1 MFTPHTESMMQ
12 GWRKAIIWL
21 VLLWLPVQG
30 FAAGFM
36 PFACHKHDT
45 ASSALSQHDGH
56 HHESHA
62 HHSHDQAE
70 SDDGLS
76 HALACD
82 NCNLCQLCGA
92 LALPAAAL
100 KDHAPLSSGVDAT
113 MTPRLQSFIP
123 ALPHRP
129 PRALLV

>member
-1 MFTPHTESMMQ
+1 MRS
-12 GWRKAIIWL
+12 WRKAIVWL

-45 ASSALSQHDGH
+45 GAAVSQHDGH

-62 HHSHDQAE
+62 HHGHDQAE

-82 NCNLCQLCGA
+82 NCTLCQLCGA
-92 LALPAAAL
+92 LALPATPLKGHTPLAA
-100 KDHAPLSSGVDAT
+100 GVADT

-129 PRALLV
+129 PRSLLV

>member
-1 MFTPHTESMMQ
+1 MQ
-12 GWRKAIIWL
+12 GWRKTVVWL

-36 PFACHKHDT
+36 PFACHKHETDT
-45 ASSALSQHDGH
+45 AVSQHDGH
-56 HHESHA
+56 HHEAHA
-62 HHSHDQAE
+62 HHGHDQSAP
-70 SDDGLS
+70 DDGLS

-92 LALPAAAL
+92 LALPATPL
-100 KDHAPLSSGVDAT
+100 KAHAPLAAGIADA

-129 PRALLV
+129 PRALLA

>member
-1 MFTPHTESMMQ
+1 MQ

-45 ASSALSQHDGH
+45 DQAAVSQHDGH
-56 HHESHA
+56 HHDSTA

-70 SDDGLS
+70 ADDGLT

-92 LALPAAAL
+92 LALPATAL
-100 KDHAPLSSGVDAT
+100 KDHVPLSGGIET
-113 MTPRLQSFIP
+113 GMMPRLQSFIP
-123 ALPHRP
+123 TLPHRP
-129 PRALLV
+129 PRAHLV

>member
-1 MFTPHTESMMQ
+1 MFTSSGIPLMQ
-12 GWRKAIIWL
+12 SWRKAIVWL

-36 PFACHKHDT
+36 PFDCHKHETD
-45 ASSALSQHDGH
+45 AAVSQHDGH

-62 HHSHDQAE
+62 HHAHDQAE
-70 SDDGLS
+70 PDDGLS

-82 NCNLCQLCGA
+82 NCNLCQLCGT
-92 LALPAAAL
+92 LALPATAF
-100 KDHAPLSSGVDAT
+100 KDHAPLSGGVDAT

-129 PRALLV
+129 PRA

>member
-1 MFTPHTESMMQ
+1 MMQ

-36 PFACHKHDT
+36 PFACHNHAAADP
-45 ASSALSQHDGH
+45 AVMDAH
-56 HHESHA
+56 HHDDHA
-62 HHSHDQAE
+62 HHGHELPPADDDDNASHD
-70 SDDGLS
+70 
-76 HALACD
+76 LACD
-82 NCNLCQLCGA
+82 NCSLCQMCGA
-92 LALPAAAL
+92 LALPADVL
-100 KDHAPLSSGVDAT
+100 KGHPQLAGGVSDS

-129 PRALLV
+129 PRNLLVA